1 MGMFCRFNVLFYCF
15 KCMMEVFNF
24 NGVFCVYYLINDLF
38 LYFFCIYKFKK
49 NYLNYS
55 FLLY

>member
-1 MGMFCRFNVLFYCF
+1 MECFVDLMYYFIVL

-38 LYFFCIYKFKK
+38 LYFFCIYKLEKII
-49 NYLNYS
+49 
-55 FLLY
+55 